1 MTEHAVTWG
10 AWDDA
15 AQTDLYPTLE
25 AARRGCPVQPVQL
38 PDGHRAWLVLGH
50 AAARQALKDDR
61 ISKDM
66 AAAID
71 SDPDVVDAGLPGP
84 AFSRHML
91 NVDPPDHT
99 RLRRLVAGAFTAQRV
114 AALEPAI
121 EKLANDLLDELEVA
135 ASEGPVDLVTGF
147 AQPVPFLV
155 ICELIGVPHH
165 ERAQLHA
172 AFQTLLRPWHGSP
185 PPEAVAASD
194 AIVATLERLAD
205 MHRENEY
212 DDLVGAMLAA
222 GGPENL
228 TRQELLSSLFQLIV
242 AGHDT
247 TTSLIGNAV
256 VDLLEH
262 PDQLR
267 LLLDEPERMSTAIDE
282 LMRYSA
288 PVPHA
293 TFRVTSEPIDIDG
306 VHIPENQQVLVCLA
320 AANRDPDV
328 YEDADMLD
336 ISRPRRSHLSFG
348 HGIHYCLGAPLAR
361 LEARIAFTAL
371 FGRFPDMKLA
381 VDRAELRW
389 DHGDGLVLRGLRD
402 LPVHLR
408 RTDQGRLRQ
417 FTPPMN

>member
-10 AWDDA
+10 DWDDDA
-15 AQTDLYPTLE
+15 RNDLYPTLE
-25 AARRGCPVQPVQL
+25 AARAVCPVQPVQL

-99 RLRRLVAGAFTAQRV
+99 RLRRLVAGAFSPQRV
-114 AALEPAI
+114 AALAPAI
-121 EKLANDLLDELEVA
+121 EQLANELLDQLA
-135 ASEGPVDLVTGF
+135 AAGADTTVDLVKGF
-147 AQPVPFLV
+147 AQPLPFLV
-155 ICELIGVPHH
+155 ICELMGVPHE
-165 ERAQLHA
+165 ERDLLHA
-172 AFQTLLRPWHGSP
+172 SFQTLLRPWHGSP
-185 PPEAVAASD
+185 PPEAVAASE
-194 AIVATLERLAD
+194 AIVATLQRLVD
-205 MHRENEY
+205 VHEQSQH

-222 GGPENL
+222 GDEDRL

-262 PDQLR
+262 PKQLR

-293 TFRVTSEPIDIDG
+293 TFRVTSEPVDIDG
-306 VHIPENQQVLVCLA
+306 VHIPANEQVLVSLA

-328 YEDADMLD
+328 YDNADTLD
-336 ISRPRRSHLSFG
+336 IGRPRRSHLAFG

-361 LEARIAFTAL
+361 LEARIAFSTL
-371 FGRFPDMKLA
+371 FGRFPDLRLA
-381 VDRAELRW
+381 VDRKQLRW
-389 DHGDGLVLRGLRD
+389 DHGDGLVLRGLTS
-402 LPVHLR
+402 LPV
-408 RTDQGRLRQ
+408 RLGSQR
-417 FTPPMN
+417 